1 MGAEPDLMSGNEA
14 SERMVDYYSHLF
26 TYPSRPRMIL
36 ATIII
41 AVGSSLLSFSLTQGV
56 DSLLPGLAY
65 GALGLSAPLLLADE
79 VASRLLPGEPILN
92 PRRFTIITFS
102 TSIVYGALGVLSA
115 LAGALSGRADTLFRG
130 LLLAVAIC
138 AALRHFVIQVF
149 AGEGQARKLIAAF
162 MQPALCLAAGV
173 FLLPGIGPWIPVL
186 GIMAGIILVSGAHSL
201 LVILGRWGG
210 DDDAEVKLVRLFRA
224 FVLAWAE
231 GLPGRL
237 EEEITLLGE
246 ERALPVDA
254 LLFKDREDGNIAALV
269 VPYIHPGPF
278 RNVGGSGLPSIL
290 VDSLSRRLGCEVFVA
305 HGVSN
310 HERDLT
316 RAVDA
321 ERVQEAV
328 TEFSE
333 VDGGD
338 TATPL
343 KWGRKGPA
351 RASCQIFGD
360 TAFFTLSLSPL
371 SHDDLPDRVEESI
384 SEAAEARG
392 LRPVVVD
399 SHNSI
404 RLNGDL
410 QDYDAGD
417 LVEAA
422 NLALEAAL
430 NSSRSHYSIG
440 ASRVIPTEWGLD
452 EGMGPDG
459 IAALSVTLEGGQR
472 SVYVVVDGN
481 NMVSGLSERIV
492 GAVMDLGVNEA
503 EVMTSD
509 THLVNAI
516 GATEKGYYP
525 IGERTDPEGVLDHVV
540 GAVERAGASG
550 GRCRVLRCRV
560 VVEGLTVL
568 GAGGLN
574 ALRHVLE
581 SGFDLFRRAGIAAT
595 AVSVLLAGGVL
606 FLL

>member
-14 SERMVDYYSHLF
+14 SERMVDYYSRLF

-36 ATIII
+36 ATLIIT
-41 AVGSSLLSFSLTQGV
+41 VGASALSFTLIRGIRGLIGGV
-56 DSLLPGLAY
+56 AY
-65 GALGLSAPLLLADE
+65 GALGLAAPLLLTDE
-79 VASRLLPGEPILN
+79 GASKLLRGEPILN

-102 TSIVYGALGVLSA
+102 TSIVYAGIGVLSA
-115 LAGALSGRADTLFRG
+115 MAGALSGRADMLFRG
-130 LLLAVAIC
+130 LLLAVAVS
-138 AALRHFVIQVF
+138 AALRHFVFQVF
-149 AGEGQARKLIAAF
+149 AGEGQARKLLAAF
-162 MQPALCLAAGV
+162 TQPALCLAAAV
-173 FLLPGIGPWIPVL
+173 YLLSGMVPWIPIQGLV
-186 GIMAGIILVSGAHSL
+186 AFVILVSGSQAL
-201 LVILGRWGG
+201 LTILGRWRGEN
-210 DDDAEVKLVRLFRA
+210 AEVELVRLFRA

-231 GLPGRL
+231 GLPGPL
-237 EEEITLLGE
+237 EEEITRLGE

-254 LLFKDREDGNIAALV
+254 LLFKDPEDGNIAALV

-290 VDSLSRRLGCEVFVA
+290 VESLSGRLGCEVVVA
-305 HGVSN
+305 HGISN

-316 RAVDA
+316 RAADA
-321 ERVQEAV
+321 ERVQKAIAEFTEA
-328 TEFSE
+328 ES
-333 VDGGD
+333 GD

-343 KWGRKGPA
+343 KWGRIGSA
-351 RASCQIFGD
+351 QASCQIFGD
-360 TAFFTLSLSPL
+360 TALFTLSLSPL
-371 SHDDLPDRVEESI
+371 SHDDLPDQVAESI

-404 RLNGDL
+404 RINGDL
-410 QDYDAGD
+410 DEYDAGD

-422 NLALEAAL
+422 ILALEAAQ
-430 NSSRSHYSIG
+430 NIGRSHYSMC
-440 ASRVIPTEWGLD
+440 AARVVPAEWGLD

-459 IAALSVTLEGGQR
+459 VAALVVTLESGQR

-481 NMVSGLSERIV
+481 NMVSGLRERIV
-492 GAVMDLGVNEA
+492 SAVKGLGVDEA

-516 GATEKGYYP
+516 GATEKGYFP
-525 IGERTDPEGVLDHVV
+525 IGERTDPEGVLGHVV

-550 GRCRVLRCRV
+550 VRCRMLRCRV
-560 VVEGLTVL
+560 VLEGLTVL

-574 ALRHVLE
+574 ALKHVLE

-595 AVSVLLAGGVL
+595 TVSVLLAGGVL
-606 FLL
+606 FLI

>member
-1 MGAEPDLMSGNEA
+1 MMSGNEA

-26 TYPSRPRMIL
+26 TYPSRSWMIL

-41 AVGSSLLSFSLTQGV
+41 AVGSSILSFYLTQGA
-56 DSLLPGLAY
+56 DGMIPGFAY
-65 GALGLSAPLLLADE
+65 GALGLAAPLLLADE
-79 VASRLLPGEPILN
+79 VASRLLSGEPILN

-115 LAGALSGRADTLFRG
+115 LSGRADTLFRG
-130 LLLAVAIC
+130 LLLAVAIS

-149 AGEGQARKLIAAF
+149 VGEGQARKLIAAF

-186 GIMAGIILVSGAHSL
+186 GVVAGIILVSGAHSL

-210 DDDAEVKLVRLFRA
+210 DDAEVKLVRLFRA

-231 GLPGRL
+231 GLPTRL

-254 LLFKDREDGNIAALV
+254 LLFKDLEGGNIAALV

-290 VDSLSRRLGCEVFVA
+290 VDSLSRSLGCEVLVA

-316 RAVDA
+316 RAADA
-321 ERVQEAV
+321 ERVQEALA
-328 TEFSE
+328 EFSDA
-333 VDGGD
+333 DGGD

-360 TAFFTLSLSPL
+360 TALFTLSLSPL
-371 SHDDLPDRVEESI
+371 SHDDLPDQVEESI
-384 SEAAEARG
+384 SKAVASRG
-392 LRPVVVD
+392 LKPVVVD

-410 QDYDAGD
+410 EEYDAGD

-422 NLALEAAL
+422 TLALEAAL

-440 ASRVIPTEWGLD
+440 ASRVVPTEWGLD

-459 IAALSVTLEGGQR
+459 IAALSVTLEDGQR

-481 NMVSGLSERIV
+481 NMVSGLRERIV
-492 GAVMDLGVNEA
+492 GAVMGLGVDEA

-509 THLVNAI
+509 THLVNAM

-525 IGERTDPEGVLDHVV
+525 IGERTDPEEVLGRVV

-568 GAGGLN
+568 GSGGLN
-574 ALRHVLE
+574 ALKHVLE

>member
-1 MGAEPDLMSGNEA
+1 MWAEPDMMSGDEA
-14 SERMVDYYSHLF
+14 SERMVYYYSHLF
-26 TYPSRPRMIL
+26 TYPSRPRMVL

-41 AVGSSLLSFSLTQGV
+41 TVGSSIISFFLIQGA
-56 DSLLPGLAY
+56 DSLIPSLAY
-65 GALGLSAPLLLADE
+65 GVLGLSAPLLLADE
-79 VASRLLPGEPILN
+79 VSSRLLTGEPILN

-102 TSIVYGALGVLSA
+102 TSLVYGALGGLSA

-130 LLLAVAIC
+130 LLLAVAVC
-138 AALRHFVIQVF
+138 AALRYFVIQVF
-149 AGEGQARKLIAAF
+149 AQEGQARKLIAAF
-162 MQPALCLAAGV
+162 MQPAFCLAAGV
-173 FLLPGIGPWIPVL
+173 FLLPGIGLWIPFL
-186 GIMAGIILVSGAHSL
+186 GIVAGIILVSGAHYL
-201 LVILGRWGG
+201 LVILGHWGG
-210 DDDAEVKLVRLFRA
+210 DNSKVKLVRLFRA

-231 GLPGRL
+231 GLPTHL

-246 ERALPVDA
+246 ERDLPVDA
-254 LLFKDREDGNIAALV
+254 LLFKDQEGGNIVALV

-290 VDSLSRRLGCEVFVA
+290 VDSLSRRLGCEVIVA

-316 RAVDA
+316 RAADA
-321 ERVQEAV
+321 ERVQEALA
-328 TEFSE
+328 EFIEADS
-333 VDGGD
+333 GD

-343 KWGRKGPA
+343 KWGKKGIA
-351 RASCQIFGD
+351 RSSCQIFGD
-360 TAFFTLSLSPL
+360 TALFTLSLSPL

-384 SEAAEARG
+384 SEVTEAMG
-392 LRPVVVD
+392 LRPIVVD

-410 QDYDAGD
+410 DGYDAGD

-422 NLALEAAL
+422 TLALEAAL

-440 ASRVIPTEWGLD
+440 ASRVIPTDWGLD
-452 EGMGPDG
+452 EGIGPDG
-459 IAALSVTLEGGQR
+459 FAALSVTLEGGQR

-481 NMVSGLSERIV
+481 NMVSGLRERIV
-492 GAVMDLGVNEA
+492 GAVRGLGVDEV

-516 GATEKGYYP
+516 GATEKGYFP

-540 GAVERAGASG
+540 GVVERAGVSD
-550 GRCRVLRCRV
+550 GRCRVLRCRG

-568 GAGGLN
+568 GAVGLN

-581 SGFDLFRRAGIAAT
+581 SGFDLFRRAGIVAMMI
-595 AVSVLLAGGVL
+595 SVLLAGSVL